1 MTSAL
6 EGLHAVAYA
15 RVSTDDKGQD
25 TNIQIEQI
33 KKWAAANGVVLDAVF
48 DEDVSG
54 TVFPRPKLSEALLTV
69 RTTSASMLVCYDQS
83 RLTRDAE
90 HHLAQIKDIIGEGKT
105 IRYVVSGSMDADSM
119 GVRVMSAIKSV
130 TDDEERRVLAE
141 KTKGALEYRRDV
153 LNIHVGRPAR
163 VVVTDAPDTLKK
175 GVIGEKTI
183 VLSTMRAL
191 SFAAQGWHPS
201 YVARKI
207 LMVPP
212 ITFLRALE
220 RAKLTEKYQAVCEK
234 ANGGRTL

>member
-25 TNIQIEQI
+25 TDIQIEEI
-33 KKWAAANGVVLDAVF
+33 KRWAKTNGVVLDAIF

-90 HHLAQIKDIIGEGKT
+90 HHLTQISDILGKGKT
-105 IRYVVSGSMDADSM
+105 IRYVVNGSMDANSVGARM
-119 GVRVMSAIKSV
+119 LSAIKSV
-130 TDDEERRVLAE
+130 TDNEERKVLSD
-141 KTKGALEYRRDV
+141 KTTLAMEYRRDV

-163 VVVTDAPDTLKK
+163 VVVTDSPDTLKK
-175 GVIGEKTI
+175 GLIGEKTI

-220 RAKLTEKYQAVCEK
+220 RAELTEKYQAVCEK
-234 ANGGRTL
+234 ANGGRAL